1 MENPFEKIV
10 SISERSLAFL
20 DDTAQ
25 HYNSANRSEGEA
37 SYCSYHP
44 AHEKTQGC
52 AIGRWLDRDNP
63 IIVGKWAAE
72 VSATRVQ
79 RNLPKWMAEMGIVF
93 LARVQMLHDSDKN
106 WDALGLTENGRK
118 EYELIKRNIARD

>member
-1 MENPFEKIV
+1 MENPFEKIA

-25 HYNSANRSEGEA
+25 HYNSTNRSEGPG
-37 SYCSYHP
+37 YCSYHP
-44 AHEKTQGC
+44 AHENTKGC

-72 VSATRVQ
+72 VSASRVQ
-79 RNLPKWMAEMGIVF
+79 SNLPRWMAEMGIVF
-93 LARVQMLHDSDKN
+93 LARVQMLHDSERN
-106 WDALGLTENGRK
+106 WNEKGLTENGIR
-118 EYELIKRNIARD
+118 EYELVKRNIRLN

>member
-1 MENPFEKIV
+1 MENPFEKIA
-10 SISERSLAFL
+10 SISERCHAFL

-25 HYNSANRSEGEA
+25 HYNSKNRSEGES

-44 AHEKTQGC
+44 AHENTQGC

-72 VSATRVQ
+72 VSAPRVQ
-79 RNLPKWMAEMGIVF
+79 QNLPKWMTEMGIVF
-93 LARVQMLHDSDKN
+93 LARVQTLHDVFYN
-106 WDALGLTENGRK
+106 WDERGLTQAGLER
-118 EYELIKRNIARD
+118 YEDIKRNIRRD

>member
-1 MENPFEKIV
+1 MKNPFEKIA

-25 HYNSANRSEGEA
+25 HYNSKNRSEGES

-44 AHEKTQGC
+44 AHENTQGC

-63 IIVGKWAAE
+63 IIVGKWASE
-72 VSATRVQ
+72 VSAPRVQ
-79 RNLPKWMAEMGIVF
+79 GNLPKWMVEMGIVF
-93 LARVQMLHDSDKN
+93 LARVQMLHDNDNN
-106 WDALGLTENGRK
+106 WNEKGLTEKGLE
-118 EYELIKRNIARD
+118 EYELIKCNIRKD

>member
-1 MENPFEKIV
+1 MENPFEKIA

-25 HYNSANRSEGEA
+25 HYNSKNRSEREG

-44 AHEKTQGC
+44 AHENTQGC
-52 AIGRWLDRDNP
+52 PIGRWLDRNNP

-72 VSATRVQ
+72 VSSSRVQ
-79 RNLPKWMAEMGIVF
+79 KNLPKWMAEMGIVF
-93 LARVQMLHDSDKN
+93 LARVQMLHDTDVN
-106 WDALGLTENGRK
+106 WNERGLTKLGLER
-118 EYELIKRNIARD
+118 YEDIKRNIRKD